1 MANIRGLTGFFWGL
15 KMRKFLIT
23 WLALAVFGSAAYA
36 ENPIP
41 VNTMRLDETGALVP
55 LSLGEEDAVT
65 WLREAVAA
73 AQQRLA
79 VELPSALGANVLEIE
94 LVSVPHPDRDAK
106 VNKMFV
112 QWQRELEATS
122 FIPFVSRAVP
132 QKLNVFV
139 SLEAR
144 VKVDGQDWIVLPGI
158 VKKQVEYTRGLR
170 LTSAF
175 LEALELSAKPLF
187 DEAINQVV
195 DAAKSR
201 QTGT

>member
-1 MANIRGLTGFFWGL
+1 M
-15 KMRKFLIT
+15 KKFLIV
-23 WLALAVFGSAAYA
+23 WLAMAIGSAAYA
-36 ENPIP
+36 AEPMS
-41 VNTMRLDETGALVP
+41 VKTMRLEESGTLVP

-65 WLREAVAA
+65 WLREAVSA

-79 VELPSALGANVLEIE
+79 VELPSALGGNVLEIE

-122 FIPFVSRAVP
+122 FIPLVSRAVP

-144 VKVDGQDWIVLPGI
+144 VRIDGQDWIVLPGKA
-158 VKKQVEYTRGLR
+158 KKQVEYTRGLR

-175 LEALELSAKPLF
+175 LEALESSARPLF
-187 DEAINQVV
+187 DEAISQVV

-201 QTGT
+201 QTGI